1 MTSTAAPRAVRVR
14 TLWIAETF
22 ADTIQGEG
30 PSAGTPAMFIRTS
43 GCNLECRPWCD
54 TPYTW
59 DRARFDLPA
68 ERTRRSVAELA
79 AWAAGRPEPL
89 AVLTGGEPLMQ
100 QRALIPLARALA
112 EMGKRVEIETNGTY
126 APAAELTCLG
136 VHFNVSP
143 KLPNAGM
150 PPSRTIR
157 PDALAAFAAAPNR
170 VFKFVV
176 RDPSDLSQVDA
187 LVTAYGLTGVW
198 VMPEGT
204 TPSKVINGMR
214 DLVPVVA
221 RRGYR
226 ISPRLH
232 VLMWGDERGR

>member
-1 MTSTAAPRAVRVR
+1 MTAGTAPAR

-22 ADTIQGEG
+22 AGTVQGEG
-30 PSAGTPAMFIRTS
+30 PSAGTPAMFIRCS
-43 GCNLECRPWCD
+43 GCNLECRWCD

-59 DRARFDLPA
+59 DRDRFDLPA
-68 ERTRRSVAELA
+68 ERTRRSVAELS
-79 AWAAGRPEPL
+79 AWAASRPESL

-100 QRALIPLARALA
+100 QLALVPLARALA
-112 EMGKRVEIETNGTY
+112 GLGKRVEIETNGTY
-126 APAAELTCLG
+126 PPAAGLTCLG

-143 KLPNAGM
+143 KLPSAGM
-150 PPSRTIR
+150 PASRTVR
-157 PDALAAFAAAPNR
+157 PHVLAAFAATPNR

-176 RDPSDLSQVDA
+176 TGPPDLDQIDA
-187 LVTAYGLTGVW
+187 LVTRYRLTDVW

-204 TPSKVINGMR
+204 TPRAVIDGMR
-214 DLVPVVA
+214 TLVPA
-221 RRGYR
+221 ATERGYR

>member
-1 MTSTAAPRAVRVR
+1 MTTAASPGTAPIR

-22 ADTIQGEG
+22 AGTIQGEG
-30 PSAGTPAMFIRTS
+30 PSAGTPAIFIRTS
-43 GCNLECRPWCD
+43 GCNLTCRWCD

-59 DRARFDLPA
+59 DRARFDIRA
-68 ERTRRSVAELA
+68 ERTRRSVADLTS
-79 AWAAGRPEPL
+79 WAAGYPEPL

-112 EMGKRVEIETNGTY
+112 GMGKRVEIETNGTY
-126 APAAELTCLG
+126 PPATELTGLG

-143 KLPNAGM
+143 KLATAGV
-150 PPSRTIR
+150 PAVRAIR
-157 PDALAAFAAAPNR
+157 PDALAAFAATPNR

-176 RDPSDLSQVDA
+176 SDLSDLSQVDA

-214 DLVPVVA
+214 DLVPAVA

>member
-1 MTSTAAPRAVRVR
+1 MTTATASTAPVR

-22 ADTIQGEG
+22 AGTVQGEG
-30 PSAGTPAMFIRTS
+30 PSAGTPAMFIRCS
-43 GCNLECRPWCD
+43 GCNLECRWCD

-68 ERTRRSVAELA
+68 ERARRSVAELA
-79 AWAAGRPEPL
+79 SWAAGRPEPL

-100 QRALIPLARALA
+100 QRALVPLARALA
-112 EMGKRVEIETNGTY
+112 ALGKRVEIETNGTY
-126 APAAELTCLG
+126 PPAAELACLG

-143 KLPNAGM
+143 KLASAGM
-150 PPSRTIR
+150 PASRTIR
-157 PDALAAFAAAPNR
+157 PDALAAFAATPNR

-176 RDPSDLSQVDA
+176 GDPSDLGQIDA
-187 LVTAYGLTGVW
+187 LVARYRLTEVW

-204 TPSKVINGMR
+204 APRAVIDGMR
-214 DLVPVVA
+214 ALVPAVA
-221 RRGYR
+221 GRGYR

>member
-1 MTSTAAPRAVRVR
+1 MR

-59 DRARFDLPA
+59 DRARFDLSA

-79 AWAAGRPEPL
+79 AWAAARPEPL
-89 AVLTGGEPLMQ
+89 TVLTGGEPLMQ

-112 EMGKRVEIETNGTY
+112 GLGKRVEIETNGTY
-126 APAAELTCLG
+126 APAADLTGLG

-143 KLPNAGM
+143 KLANAGM
-150 PPSRTIR
+150 PASRTIR
-157 PDALAAFAAAPNR
+157 PDALAAFAATPNR

-176 RDPSDLSQVDA
+176 CDLSDLDQVDA
-187 LVTAYGLTGVW
+187 LVAGYGLTEVW

-204 TPSKVINGMR
+204 TPRAVIDGMR
-214 DLVPVVA
+214 TLVPAVVG
-221 RRGYR
+221 RGYR

-232 VLMWGDERGR
+232 VVMWGDERGR